1 MIYRLRKHKRRYGLT
16 LGPCFTGYHFGKRS
30 WYIAHNK
37 RMAKLTIN
45 DWHGLVEVKNV
56 IN

>member
-1 MIYRLRKHKRRYGLT
+1 MIYRLRKHKRRWGISV
-16 LGPCFTGYHFGKRS
+16 GRAFTGYHLGKRS

-45 DWHGLVEVKNV
+45 DWHGLEEVNSK
-56 IN
+56 